1 VVTETPQ
8 RPVEQGSGGWL
19 KTRRH
24 RIALWIAAG
33 EGVLVLLSH
42 DLTKWTVVAL
52 AAIAAVAW
60 LLGRNTRS
68 EGLRQGLWIFLV
80 SQLLAVILV
89 LFAVFFKWLLILGLI
104 ACAVIA
110 LAFLFLDR
118 R

>member
-8 RPVEQGSGGWL
+8 QPVEHGSGGWL
-19 KTRRH
+19 KPRRH

-52 AAIAAVAW
+52 GAIAAVAW